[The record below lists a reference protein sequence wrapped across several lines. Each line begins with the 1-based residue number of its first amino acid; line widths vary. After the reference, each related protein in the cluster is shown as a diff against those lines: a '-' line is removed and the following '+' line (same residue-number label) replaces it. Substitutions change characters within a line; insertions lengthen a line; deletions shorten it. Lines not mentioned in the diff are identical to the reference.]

1 MGKWSLGDIGMTIGT
16 GGMYGVYKGIR
27 DDQKEKQQ
35 DAYNKY
41 ANDLYAQNKQNYDN
55 AMSFGKDLETK
66 LYGNLGQQTGQNAEK
81 YMGALEANL
90 GKDTIQSDLYRQ
102 KQDYNISRA
111 NAKAGL
117 SGVDTTAGKLQ
128 EDRNASMQ
136 AKAVNQEFQNKALAQ
151 YGQAVGATQNAMA
164 NLWLG
169 TMGMAMGSQQAPQPL
184 QEKGFLSELLT

>member
-1 MGKWSLGDIGMTIGT
+1 MAKWSLTDIGLTLGT
-16 GGMYGVYKGIR
+16 GGAYGLYKGIK
-27 DDQKEKQQ
+27 DNQDEDQQN
-35 DAYNKY
+35 AYNKY
-41 ANDLYAQNKQNYDN
+41 ASDLYSQNKQNYDN
-55 AMSFGKDLETK
+55 AMTMGKDLETK

-81 YMGALEANL
+81 YMGALESNL

-102 KQDYNISRA
+102 KQDYTVARA

-136 AKAVNQEFQNKALAQ
+136 AKAVNQEFQNKSLAQ

-169 TMGMAMGSQQAPQPL
+169 TMGMALGSQQTAQPL
-184 QEKGFLSELLT
+184 QQKGFLSELLT

>member
-1 MGKWSLGDIGMTIGT
+1 MAKWSLTDIGLTLGT
-16 GGMYGVYKGIR
+16 GGAYGLYKGIK
-27 DDQKEKQQ
+27 DNQDEDQQK
-35 DAYNKY
+35 AYNKY
-41 ANDLYAQNKQNYDN
+41 ASDLYSQNQQNYDN
-55 AMSFGKDLETK
+55 AMTMGKDLETK

-90 GKDTIQSDLYRQ
+90 GKDTIQSDLYKQ

-169 TMGMAMGSQQAPQPL
+169 TMGMALGSQQTAQPL
-184 QEKGFLSELLT
+184 QQKGFLSELLT

>member
-16 GGMYGVYKGIR
+16 GGAYGIYKVIR
-27 DDQKEKQQ
+27 DDQKKEQQ

-55 AMSFGKDLETK
+55 AMTFGKDLETK

-81 YMGALEANL
+81 YMGALESNL

-169 TMGMAMGSQQAPQPL
+169 TMGMALGSQQAPQPL

>member
-27 DDQKEKQQ
+27 DDQNEKAQEN
-35 DAYNKY
+35 YNKY
-41 ANDLYAQNKQNYDN
+41 TNDLYGQNKQNYDS
-55 AMSFGKDLETK
+55 AMNMGKDLENK
-66 LYGNLGQQTGQNAEK
+66 LYGNLGNTVGSSAEK
-81 YMGALEANL
+81 YMGALEKNIGTDA
-90 GKDTIQSDLYRQ
+90 IQSDLYRQ

-117 SGVDTTAGKLQ
+117 AGVDTTSGKMQ

-136 AKAVNQEFQNKALAQ
+136 AKAINQDYQNKALAQ

-169 TMGMAMGSQQAPQPL
+169 TMGMALGSQQQAQPL
-184 QEKGFLSELLT
+184 QQKGFLSELLT

>member
-1 MGKWSLGDIGMTIGT
+1 MGWSLTDVGLTLGT
-16 GGMYGVYKGIR
+16 GGAYGLYKGIK
-27 DDQKEKQQ
+27 DNQDEDQQN
-35 DAYNKY
+35 AYNKY
-41 ANDLYAQNKQNYDN
+41 ASDLYSQNQQNYDN
-55 AMSFGKDLETK
+55 SMSFGKDLETK
-66 LYGNLGQQTGQNAEK
+66 LYGDLGQQTGKNAEK

-90 GKDTIQSDLYRQ
+90 GKDAIQSDLYRQ
-102 KQDYNISRA
+102 KQDYTVARA

-136 AKAVNQEFQNKALAQ
+136 AKAVNQEFQNKSLAQ

-169 TMGMAMGSQQAPQPL
+169 TMGMALGSQQTAQPL
-184 QEKGFLSELLT
+184 QQKGFLSELLT

>member
-1 MGKWSLGDIGMTIGT
+1 MGWSLTDIGLTLGT
-16 GGMYGVYKGIR
+16 GGAYGLYKGAKDSQD
-27 DDQKEKQQ
+27 DDQQK
-35 DAYNKY
+35 AYNKY
-41 ANDLYAQNKQNYDN
+41 ASDLYSQNQQNYDN
-55 AMSFGKDLETK
+55 SMSFGKDLETK
-66 LYGNLGQQTGQNAEK
+66 LYGDLGQQTGKNAEK

-90 GKDTIQSDLYRQ
+90 GKDAIQSDLYRQ
-102 KQDYNISRA
+102 KKDYTVARA

-169 TMGMAMGSQQAPQPL
+169 TMGMALGSQQTAQPL
-184 QEKGFLSELLT
+184 QQKGFLSELLT

>member
-16 GGMYGVYKGIR
+16 GGAYGLYKGIR
-27 DDQKEKQQ
+27 DEQKEDQQ

-41 ANDLYAQNKQNYDN
+41 SNDLYAQNKQNYDN
-55 AMSFGKDLETK
+55 AMSIGKDLETK

-81 YMGALEANL
+81 YMGVLESNL

-102 KQDYNISRA
+102 KQDYTVARA

-136 AKAVNQEFQNKALAQ
+136 AKAVNQEFQNKALSQ

-169 TMGMAMGSQQAPQPL
+169 TMGMAMGSQQTPQQL